1 MLRKKSSCVL
11 MILQCKF
18 IFCLPVLVGYSSAEM
33 NAQLVSAHLR
43 FSNMITT
50 EQSTYHTKY
59 GVGGGGGLRI
69 KPLPWCY
76 VQGGVAY
83 HKMFSDD
90 TRLDEMQ
97 IITWDWQ
104 LGFIPY
110 QKIPIHLSIGT
121 LQHRYRFT
129 TNPIEDFGLVFL
141 PGLDMTRHWDGWNI
155 GIAYPIKKWLE
166 VGLSYEKEPFYLFH
180 HPMTADYLKITVGV
194 NSSMLFKRKEKAD
207 VENK

>member
-1 MLRKKSSCVL
+1 MGGSNHGKIFKVLTRLVLLNFLGVYSFNSS
-11 MILQCKF
+11 
-18 IFCLPVLVGYSSAEM
+18 G
-33 NAQLVSAHLR
+33 QLVSAQLR
-43 FSNMITT
+43 TSFMQTI

-59 GVGGGGGLRI
+59 GIGGGGGLRI

-76 VQGGVAY
+76 IQGGVAY

-110 QKIPIHLSIGT
+110 QKIPIHLTIGT

-194 NSSMLFKRKEKAD
+194 NSSMLFKQKEKAD